1 MDRTYY
7 TPTGIDTQALIEGAA
22 DMQLSTGGVFAESF
36 VSGALQSY
44 GLGTAIRNFSLPI
57 TPQEAERA
65 GVEAPKSMTAD
76 QYKASP
82 YFRTA
87 IPWDESTTEDRAAA
101 KAAWYDAEQVRQRR
115 LAQTSGWVTSLAGG
129 IAGQATDP
137 INYIPFLGPAA
148 RAYSV
153 GRLGVV
159 GGRMATA
166 AADAA
171 LNTAAF
177 GLATQNTRQSL
188 GDDATFQQ
196 LALDVASA
204 AAIGA
209 AFGGI
214 GGVRQARQIKRESA
228 ALRNITDT
236 HAALNDAVGSLLTHG
251 EVKLSEPTIGRMS
264 RMSEADQTPDLNSF
278 VFADGKDTVRV
289 AEPKSG
295 LSEVKVQSRV
305 EADPNTPK
313 SGADEPAFNDAPRN
327 IEATQRV
334 DEPASPIAQRVDAD
348 ELWQRVENGET
359 AIDGRPS
366 PALQAADFIRDAGGL
381 TDRTQFDRFLK
392 DVDAVPRTADYQQQ
406 MRELVQRYMPEPQR
420 APLISPRPKL
430 DGSMPPAQALD
441 QAVIEAEKRVGQGTS
456 RAVDIARDHGI
467 DPASGHF
474 PEVDEI
480 EMLRKRGRL
489 TPEDEKTIVEAQ
501 SIMRQTDHYNDALKA
516 AYLCE
521 VA

>member
-1 MDRTYY
+1 MDRTFY
-7 TPTGIDTQALIEGAA
+7 TPTGIDTQALMEGAA
-22 DMQLSTGGVFAESF
+22 EMQLSTAGVFSESF

-57 TPQEAERA
+57 SPQEAERA
-65 GVEAPKSMTAD
+65 GVDAPKALTAD
-76 QYKASP
+76 EYKASP
-82 YFRTA
+82 YYRTA

-115 LAQTSGWVTSLAGG
+115 IGQTNGWVSSFAGG

-148 RAYSV
+148 RAYAV
-153 GRLGVV
+153 GRLGVI

-177 GLATQNTRQSL
+177 GLATQQTRQSL

-209 AFGGI
+209 VFGGV
-214 GGVRQARQIKRESA
+214 GGIRQARRLKRESA

-236 HAALNDAVGSLLTHG
+236 HAALNDAVGSLVTQG
-251 EVKLSEPTIGRMS
+251 EVRLSDPTIAGMS
-264 RMSEADQTPDLNSF
+264 RMSAADPEPDLNTF
-278 VFADGKDTVRV
+278 VFADSKVTARAQEPAGQNDVR
-289 AEPKSG
+289 
-295 LSEVKVQSRV
+295 VQSRAD
-305 EADPNTPK
+305 ADPNALQR
-313 SGADEPAFNDAPRN
+313 GAGEPALNNAPRN
-327 IEATQRV
+327 TEANPRGG
-334 DEPASPIAQRVDAD
+334 DESPSIAQKVDAD
-348 ELWQRVENGET
+348 ELWQRVEHGET

-381 TDRTQFDRFLK
+381 TDRAQFDQFLK
-392 DVDAVPRTADYQQQ
+392 DVDAVPHTGEYQQQ
-406 MRELVQRYMPEPQR
+406 MRELVQRYIPEANRSPVM
-420 APLISPRPKL
+420 PRPKL
-430 DGSMPPAQALD
+430 DGSMPPAPAID
-441 QAVIEAEKRVGQGTS
+441 QAVVEAEKRVGRGPR
-456 RAVDIARDHGI
+456 RADDIARDHGI
-467 DPASGHF
+467 DPATGHF
-474 PEVDEI
+474 PEVDEV
-480 EMLRKRGRL
+480 EALRNRGRL
-489 TPEDEKTIVEAQ
+489 TPEDERAIVEAQ
-501 SIMRQTDHYNDALKA
+501 TLLRQTEHYNDALKA
-516 AYLCE
+516 AHLCE